1 VKAISREVLM
11 RIVIIGGGPGGY
23 EAALVASEHDAQVS
37 LIAREGLGGN
47 SVLWDCVPSKALI
60 VSADA
65 MGWMQSA
72 NRLGIRSSVGDLHT
86 ESTVDMAMVFDR
98 VAQLARDQSADI
110 TRKVEKAGVDV
121 ITGTG
126 RLSGTG
132 SVEVSLADGGH
143 RDLEADM
150 ILLATGSDPRILPFF
165 EPDGRRVFTSRN
177 LFDLA
182 DLPERLIV
190 VGSGATGAEYAHAF
204 AWFGSEVHLV
214 SSREQVLPS
223 EDPDAAAVIE
233 DSFERWGM
241 VIHRQR
247 RAVDVEVGDD
257 GVRVRTEMSREGQA
271 VEGSAQWVE
280 GSHVLFCVGQVPASQ
295 DLGLEAAGVRVEDWG
310 SIPVD
315 GVSRTNIYTIYAA
328 GDVTGGMMLASTAA
342 MQGRNAMWH
351 FLGRSVAPLRSDVI
365 ARCVFTNPEVAS
377 VGISAARVAE
387 ATSTE
392 IESVTLSFSGNPR
405 AKMAEHTDGFVKL
418 HARRGSGTIL
428 GGVVVAEG
436 ASDLVTPLSIAV
448 RNRLTVEQLAHA
460 FTIYPSMAGSIQET
474 ARVIMGRQPDEVV
487 Y

>member
-1 VKAISREVLM
+1 M
-11 RIVIIGGGPGGY
+11 RIVIIGGGPAGY
-23 EAALVASEHDAQVS
+23 EAALVAADHDAQIV
-37 LIAREGLGGN
+37 LVAQDGLGGN

-72 NRLGIRSSVGDLHT
+72 HRLGIALPDGQLHA
-86 ESTVDMAMVFDR
+86 ESTVDMAMVIER
-98 VAQLARDQSADI
+98 VAQLARNQSADI
-110 TRKVEKAGVDV
+110 TRKIEKAGIEV
-121 ITGTG
+121 ITGAG
-126 RLSGTG
+126 RLTG
-132 SVEVSLADGGH
+132 PQSVQVTLPDGQQQ
-143 RDLEADM
+143 DLRADM
-150 ILLATGSDPRILPFF
+150 VLLATGSNPRILPFF
-165 EPDGRRVFTSRN
+165 EPDGERVFTARE
-177 LFDLA
+177 LFELH

-204 AWFGSEVHLV
+204 ARFGSEVHLV
-214 SSREQVLPS
+214 SSREQVLPG

-233 DSFERWGM
+233 DSFERWGT

-247 RAVDVEVGDD
+247 RAVDLEVSAD
-257 GVRVRTEMSREGQA
+257 GVRVRTETSREGRV
-271 VEGSAQWVE
+271 VEGSSEWVE
-280 GSHVLFCVGQVPASQ
+280 GSHVLFCVGQVPASK
-295 DLGLEAAGVRVEDWG
+295 DLGLEGAGVHVEEWG
-310 SIPVD
+310 DIPVD

-351 FLGRSVAPLRSDVI
+351 FMGRSVAPLRADVI

-377 VGISAARVAE
+377 VGITAAQVAE
-387 ATSTE
+387 AATSTE
-392 IESVTLSFSGNPR
+392 IESVNLAFGGNPR

-428 GGVVVAEG
+428 GGVVVADS
-436 ASDLVTPLSIAV
+436 ASDLVTPLSVAV

-474 ARVIMGRQPDEVV
+474 ARLIMGRQSDKVV